1 MRKYVPSGKFE
12 VVGLLIVV
20 AGGLLSGYIAG
31 SILFWVEHLLTVSL
45 IVVFPAVAG
54 AIAGALLM
62 FAVHV
67 GKLRNPAVAASIGV
81 LTALTLWLVDHHHK
95 YQTEVVAEIR
105 QMLIDEGKPVEEAGR
120 LADIVL
126 IEQTG
131 SSGFMGFLK
140 LETSMHTSVSSVR
153 RPGLSLGGSNGVL
166 MVVEFV
172 IMTFVVA
179 ALGYSAGGEAFDEG
193 ANEWYGGLQRLF
205 SISPAQFERAFA
217 AINRNELHV
226 LPSLG
231 VAEQPN
237 GDRIDISVRRTSN
250 KRTALLDVTH
260 HSINEKGKPVSEKML
275 EGIISQAQLEQLT
288 VDLSDAA
295 QIAGSQTVAPPPA
308 QPVRVA
314 QPLEE
319 LPPSPRQT
327 VQGTTENGIKL
338 GRG

>member
-12 VVGLLIVV
+12 PIGLLIVV
-20 AGGLLSGYIAG
+20 ASGLISGYVAG
-31 SILFWVEHLLTVSL
+31 SVLFWVEHLLTVSL

-54 AIAGALLM
+54 AIAGGLLM
-62 FAVHV
+62 FAVRL
-67 GKLRNPAVAASIGV
+67 GKLRNPAVAAAIAV

-95 YQTEVVAEIR
+95 YQTEFVGQIQ
-105 QMLIDEGKPVEEAGR
+105 QMLIEEGKPIDQAGR
-120 LADIVL
+120 LADVVL

-140 LETSMHTSVSSVR
+140 LETNMRTSVGSIR

-179 ALGYSAGGEAFDEG
+179 ALGYSAASEAFDEG
-193 ANEWYGGLQRLF
+193 VNEWYGALKRLF

-226 LPSLG
+226 LPGLG

-250 KRTALLDVTH
+250 PRSALLDVTH

-288 VDLSDAA
+288 VDLSSAPQA
-295 QIAGSQTVAPPPA
+295 TVPETAAPPPA
-308 QPVRVA
+308 RVA

-319 LPPSPRQT
+319 LPASPRQS